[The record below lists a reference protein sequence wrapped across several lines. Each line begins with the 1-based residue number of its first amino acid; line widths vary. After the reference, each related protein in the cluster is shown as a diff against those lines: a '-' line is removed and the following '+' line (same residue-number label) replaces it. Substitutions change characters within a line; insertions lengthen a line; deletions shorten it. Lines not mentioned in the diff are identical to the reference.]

1 MGEDL
6 GRFVGVE
13 SMIRIYCIIIYK
25 TIGINVVDIQFSGRF
40 DYYM

>member
-1 MGEDL
+1 MGEEL
-6 GRFVGVE
+6 GRFAGVE